1 MNRITTLC
9 SLAILVLAACSKE
22 KVRGLDMPELRLT
35 AGIEAMTRTTADDNA
50 WTGGEQVA
58 VESTSSTEGIQS
70 EVKIYTAAADG
81 TLTTDIPFGWT
92 RDDERKR
99 FRAWYCADGS
109 SAAGGANATA
119 APDKWTV
126 KADQRGEGYAQ
137 SDLLF
142 AATEA
147 SYSDYVANPVPMKF
161 YHQISKV
168 VVNIVKS
175 EYATSAE
182 RISSVHIGGD
192 LLLEA
197 SYVAPDAGGAMMG
210 DWGSGGTRGVAMDMW
225 MSKCQ
230 TKAQNYNDI
239 NGYGNCE
246 HIRSCFYFSSC
257 PAIKAAYDYNTTCPV
272 PQTTTGWYL
281 PPASGGTSY

>member
-1 MNRITTLC
+1 M
-9 SLAILVLAACSKE
+9 
-22 KVRGLDMPELRLT
+22 
-35 AGIEAMTRTTADDNA
+35 
-50 WTGGEQVA
+50 
-58 VESTSSTEGIQS
+58 
-70 EVKIYTAAADG
+70 
-81 TLTTDIPFGWT
+81 
-92 RDDERKR
+92 
-99 FRAWYCADGS
+99 
-109 SAAGGANATA
+109 AGGANATA
-119 APDKWTV
+119 APDKWAV

-182 RISSVHIGGD
+182 RISSVRIGGD

-210 DWGSGGTRGVAMDMW
+210 DWGSGGTRG
-225 MSKCQ
+225 
-230 TKAQNYNDI
+230 NY
-239 NGYGNCE
+239 
-246 HIRSCFYFSSC
+246 RVSSTVS
-257 PAIKAAYDYNTTCPV
+257 PD
-272 PQTTTGWYL
+272 
-281 PPASGGTSY
+281 

>member
-9 SLAILVLAACSKE
+9 SLAILVLGACSKE

-35 AGIEAMTRTTADDNA
+35 AGIEAMTRATADNNA

-58 VESTSSTEGIQS
+58 VEATSSTGGNQS

-109 SAAGGANATA
+109 SVAGGANATA
-119 APDKWTV
+119 APDKWAV

-168 VVNIVKS
+168 VV
-175 EYATSAE
+175 TS
-182 RISSVHIGGD
+182 
-192 LLLEA
+192 
-197 SYVAPDAGGAMMG
+197 
-210 DWGSGGTRGVAMDMW
+210 
-225 MSKCQ
+225 
-230 TKAQNYNDI
+230 
-239 NGYGNCE
+239 
-246 HIRSCFYFSSC
+246 
-257 PAIKAAYDYNTTCPV
+257 
-272 PQTTTGWYL
+272 
-281 PPASGGTSY
+281 